1 MIRNATIKDTK
12 AITNIYNYYVLNDIA
27 TFAEEL
33 IPIKETEENI
43 KKEII
48 GGYLICKTDT
58 IDDALKLAEGCP
70 VLKDG
75 GHVEV
80 RDVMVFD

>member
-33 IPIKETEENI
+33 IPIKETEVNI
-43 KKEII
+43 KKAS
-48 GGYLICKTDT
+48 LR
-58 IDDALKLAEGCP
+58 LAFFINNKSSF
-70 VLKDG
+70 VK
-75 GHVEV
+75 
-80 RDVMVFD
+80 